1 MTNVVLLGVLG
12 AAAWMDW
19 RKRKIPNTLVFP
31 AIAVGLWYQ
40 WEGELLDGAL
50 LGVAGAFLLTVGPV
64 ILKGMGM
71 GDQKLLMAVG
81 AWTSWSVVYSLF
93 LHSIVLC
100 LIVMVFYPQN
110 WARLRTNLQIIA
122 AGWSAHRQVWLPGR
136 EKTALSFPYAV
147 YLLGAFVF
155 QSVRDVIEA
164 SG

>member
-19 RKRKIPNTLVFP
+19 RQRKIPNTLVFP

-81 AWTSWSVVYSLF
+81 AWTSWGAVYSLF

-110 WARLRTNLQIIA
+110 WARLCNNLQIIA
-122 AGWSAHRQVWLPGR
+122 AGWSAHRQVWLPDR
-136 EKTALSFPYAV
+136 EKTAFSFPYAV

-155 QSVRDVIEA
+155 QSVRDVIGA